1 MPGLPVEVFIT
12 LLSPH
17 GVIPRYAHDN
27 DAGMDLFASED
38 VLIEPGQTKL
48 VHTGIAIALPDGYE
62 AQIRPRSGLS
72 LHSMLRIPNSPGTI
86 DAGYRDEICI
96 IIHNASFHRENDSV
110 TPVPITLQ
118 EKGNHH
124 GTYQI
129 CRGDRIAQMVI
140 AQTTKAQ
147 MTVVESLR
155 GIGEDRS
162 GGFGS
167 TGVTV

>member
-1 MPGLPVEVFIT
+1 MADHNVEIFIT
-12 LLSPH
+12 LLSPM

-27 DAGMDLFASED
+27 DAGMDLYASED
-38 VLIEPGQTKL
+38 LVIEPGQTKL
-48 VHTGIAIALPDGYE
+48 VHTGIAIAIPDGFE

-72 LHSMLRIPNSPGTI
+72 LNTMLRIPNSPGTI

-96 IIHNASFHRENDSV
+96 IVHNASFICGKDGV
-110 TPVPITLQ
+110 TDEVFTLQ
-118 EKGNHH
+118 DKGNHH
-124 GTYQI
+124 GSYQI

-140 AQTTKAQ
+140 SQTSRAK

-167 TGVTV
+167 TGVSV